1 MTGFGEPVVA
11 WRGTADPDAPLVVL
25 LHGRGSNE
33 ADIIALADHLP
44 DGPAYAAVRAPI
56 GEGGGYAWFAN
67 RGIGRPSPNR
77 SPTPGQF
84 DTITAPT
91 LVLTG
96 SDSVADIVH
105 ATERAAAAIPRAR
118 IQVLDGHGHF
128 AHKSDPAMVTAVVR
142 DFVAS

>member
-1 MTGFGEPVVA
+1 M
-11 WRGTADPDAPLVVL
+11 TADDVDALRADPLWPS
-25 LHGRGSNE
+25 R
-33 ADIIALADHLP
+33 LA
-44 DGPAYAAVRAPI
+44 AA
-56 GEGGGYAWFAN
+56 
-67 RGIGRPSPNR
+67 
-77 SPTPGQF
+77 PTVPRECRVEQDWIYRPGQF

-118 IQVLDGHGHF
+118 VHVLDGHGHF
-128 AHKSDPAMVTAVVR
+128 AHKSDPAMVTTVVR

>member
-44 DGPAYAAVRAPI
+44 DGPAYAAVRAL
-56 GEGGGYAWFAN
+56 
-67 RGIGRPSPNR
+67 S
-77 SPTPGQF
+77 
-84 DTITAPT
+84 
-91 LVLTG
+91 G